1 MLCALVRLF
10 MVSSLSFGFSVVGFN
25 SPPIRLLIFF
35 SCIPWCWCAE
45 LVFWS
50 FGFFYLEFCG
60 LSLAWAP
67 CMCLFSLWGASYL
80 LAGGCASGA
89 LDMCPF
95 ISWCFVLVMIILFLT
110 RFFGFFCAGAW
121 SQSFVFR
128 RLFCLI
134 FYLFTFFWHLIVLAK
149 TFYGKMRYV
158 SLLCWYFFSS
168 KPLLS

>member
-1 MLCALVRLF
+1 

-80 LAGGCASGA
+80 LAGGCVSGA
-89 LDMCPF
+89 LDM
-95 ISWCFVLVMIILFLT
+95 
-110 RFFGFFCAGAW
+110 RFFFVVTLFFRCLFFLWPAFLDFFCAGAW
-121 SQSFVFR
+121 SRSFVFR
-128 RLFCLI
+128 GLLYLI
-134 FYLFTFFWHLIVLAK
+134 FYLFTFFWNLLVLVK
-149 TFYGKMRYV
+149 TSYGKMR
-158 SLLCWYFFSS
+158 
-168 KPLLS
+168 